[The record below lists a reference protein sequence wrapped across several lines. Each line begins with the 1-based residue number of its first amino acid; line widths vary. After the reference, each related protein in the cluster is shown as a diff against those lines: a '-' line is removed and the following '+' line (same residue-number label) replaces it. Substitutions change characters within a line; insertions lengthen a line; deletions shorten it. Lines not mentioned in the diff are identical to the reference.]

1 MRILLIVLIVLTFGP
16 ANAEMVKIPW
26 HTSTQSSPWIPG
38 NDYIDGWS
46 KSFMNGTIEEK
57 GKVKANGELQA
68 EIIRPKVFASTSP
81 RAFGG
86 LAASRALPIELE
98 CSGFKSPGR
107 FEIELKSA
115 PPREAVACTSRLG
128 KVQAKGLTVL
138 TTGRILR

>member
-68 EIIRPKVFASTSP
+68 EIIRPKVC
-81 RAFGG
+81 FG
-86 LAASRALPIELE
+86 
-98 CSGFKSPGR
+98 
-107 FEIELKSA
+107 
-115 PPREAVACTSRLG
+115 
-128 KVQAKGLTVL
+128 VQF
-138 TTGRILR
+138 